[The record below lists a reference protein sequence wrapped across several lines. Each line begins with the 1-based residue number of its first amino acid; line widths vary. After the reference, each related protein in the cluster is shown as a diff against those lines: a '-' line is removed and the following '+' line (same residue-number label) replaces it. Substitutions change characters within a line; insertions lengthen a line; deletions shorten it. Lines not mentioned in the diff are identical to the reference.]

1 MQLPLKAPDI
11 DQFALKTELIFVIW
25 ETTSQMLSE

>member
-11 DQFALKTELIFVIW
+11 DQFALKTN
-25 ETTSQMLSE
+25 